1 MQNKT
6 EQLDLNLVAKLKKIQ
21 EEQNNIVIS
30 LGQIT
35 VQKRTLKKS
44 ISDLE
49 KREVT
54 LGEGLDKSIEILNK
68 ELAEIDGK
76 YPNGQ
81 IDLEKGTISY

>member
-76 YPNGQ
+76 YPNGK
-81 IDLEKGTISY
+81 IDLEKGTITY

>member
-6 EQLDLNLVAKLKKIQ
+6 EQLDLNLVAKLKKNKK
-21 EEQNNIVIS
+21 EKNNIVIS

-81 IDLEKGTISY
+81 IDLEKGTITY

>member
-1 MQNKT
+1 M
-6 EQLDLNLVAKLKKIQ
+6 DLNLVVKLKKIQ

-54 LGEGLDKSIEILNK
+54 LGESLDKSIEILNK

>member
-6 EQLDLNLVAKLKKIQ
+6 EQLDLNLVVKLKKIQ

-35 VQKRTLKKS
+35 VQKRQLLKS
-44 ISDLE
+44 IEDLE
-49 KREVT
+49 KRELT
-54 LGEGLDKSIEILNK
+54 LGESLDKSIEVLNK

-81 IDLEKGTISY
+81 IDLEKGIITY

>member
-6 EQLDLNLVAKLKKIQ
+6 EKLDSNLVSKLKKIQ

-35 VQKRTLKKS
+35 VQKRQLSKS
-44 ISDLE
+44 IEDLE
-49 KREVT
+49 KKEVN
-54 LGEGLDKSIEILNK
+54 LGTSLDKSIEILNK

-81 IDLEKGTISY
+81 IDLEKGTITY